1 MFFAP
6 DRIVKRRADW
16 GAGGLDER
24 VTESWKPFVEWSAGW
39 LEVKHG
45 EGGEALKDAYLE
57 VLDGKVAP
65 QAGHVVSLGS

>member
-1 MFFAP
+1 
-6 DRIVKRRADW
+6 
-16 GAGGLDER
+16 
-24 VTESWKPFVEWSAGW
+24 VEWSAGW

-45 EGGEALKDAYLE
+45 KGGEALKDAYLE